1 MVKVRLGIYIIVI
14 YMTSYVSLYIQT
26 GIPVQFG
33 RHERASEI
41 KYGPCLNLDK
51 VDFWTW
57 HILYR
62 LALEWSASLLG
73 QQMSRKS
80 TEQNLP

>member
-41 KYGPCLNLDK
+41 KYGPC
-51 VDFWTW
+51 
-57 HILYR
+57 
-62 LALEWSASLLG
+62 
-73 QQMSRKS
+73 
-80 TEQNLP
+80 